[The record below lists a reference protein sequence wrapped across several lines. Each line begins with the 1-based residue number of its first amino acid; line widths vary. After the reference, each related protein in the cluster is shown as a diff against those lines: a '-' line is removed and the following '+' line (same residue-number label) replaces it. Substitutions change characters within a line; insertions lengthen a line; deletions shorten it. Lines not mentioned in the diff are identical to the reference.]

1 MIVKLKIFLKQ
12 NGKLNNMK
20 KFLKLILKLI
30 LKTDWDSFWSSLF
43 FYTMCATMCATIVFV
58 MLVITKNII
67 TKPKCDTNKRVE
79 FIEKCQSRGDS
90 IFACDDLSMDLYCT
104 K

>member
-1 MIVKLKIFLKQ
+1 
-12 NGKLNNMK
+12 MK
-20 KFLKLILKLI
+20 KFLKLIFKLI
-30 LKTDWDSFWSSLF
+30 LKTDWNSFWSSF
-43 FYTMCATMCATIVFV
+43 FLLTMLATFVFV
-58 MLVITKNII
+58 VLAITKNII

-90 IFACDDLSMDLYCT
+90 IFACDDLSIDLYCT